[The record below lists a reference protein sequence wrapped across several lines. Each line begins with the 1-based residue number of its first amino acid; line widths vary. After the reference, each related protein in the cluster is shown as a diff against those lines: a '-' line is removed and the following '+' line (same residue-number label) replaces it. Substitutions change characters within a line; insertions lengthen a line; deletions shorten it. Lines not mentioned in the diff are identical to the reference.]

1 MFKYLL
7 SFLMSGLFLF
17 QSAYAGDLLP
27 YIDFAD
33 QELYQE
39 LIDMLAETSQQEIAQ
54 QQQELK
60 ALQAQV
66 NACTSIEAAQGG
78 QLMELHHGYCWR
90 LLFTDAAVQ
99 ACAKEHG
106 AVLLSQG
113 EQAITHACEQAFAH
127 AEKEGQEQLSV
138 AMWDAICRIV
148 THYAVDNTYITDAP
162 SEELASCAQWF
173 ILSAAT
179 ITLGFEQS
187 VCPCLSCAFPCLLS
201 VSYLS
206 RPAMIEGLER
216 ATQWLEARGEYTLAY
231 QQMFATLKAALKA

>member
-7 SFLMSGLFLF
+7 SFLMSGLFLL

-27 YIDFAD
+27 YIDLAD

-39 LIDMLAETSQQEIAQ
+39 LLDMLAETSQQEIAQ

-66 NACTSIEAAQGG
+66 NACTSIEADQGG

-99 ACAKEHG
+99 ACAKKHG

-113 EQAITHACEQAFAH
+113 EQIITQACEQAFAQV
-127 AEKEGQEQLSV
+127 EKEEQLSV

-148 THYAVDNTYITDAP
+148 THYAVDNAYITDAP
-162 SEELASCAQWF
+162 SEELVVCAQWF

-179 ITLGFEQS
+179 ISLDFEHS
-187 VCPCLSCAFPCLLS
+187 ICPCLSCAFPCFCS
-201 VSYLS
+201 VAYAS